1 MTKLLT
7 IPHGLCKVN
16 IINGGDKYTTLVEY
30 TGIHHSPYGIGDCS
44 GCGKDVKTIH
54 TFTEYDSVEDYLAG
68 KGGVEY
74 AFGVECVKKHIKV
87 LENVV
92 PFTEGV
98 SIVPTVM
105 EHYSN

>member
-16 IINGGDKYTTLVEY
+16 IIRGGDTFTTLVEY
-30 TGIHHSPYGIGDCS
+30 TGVHHSPYGIGDCS
-44 GCGKDVKTIH
+44 VCGKDVKTIH

-68 KGGVEY
+68 KAGGEY
-74 AFGVECVKKHIKV
+74 AFGVECVKKHVKV

-98 SIVPTVM
+98 STVPTVM
-105 EHYSN
+105 EH